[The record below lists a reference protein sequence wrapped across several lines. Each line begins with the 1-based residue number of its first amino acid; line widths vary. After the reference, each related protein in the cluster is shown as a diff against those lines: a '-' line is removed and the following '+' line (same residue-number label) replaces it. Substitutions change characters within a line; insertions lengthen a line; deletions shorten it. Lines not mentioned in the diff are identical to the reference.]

1 VLHCQFGGNIQAF
14 MRFSTWHGSFCD
26 EYFGFSAPSE
36 SSYAETTF
44 LLAIYLITVGRNQK
58 SFQQKDTVLL

>member
-1 VLHCQFGGNIQAF
+1 
-14 MRFSTWHGSFCD
+14 MRFSTRHGSFCD

-44 LLAIYLITVGRNQK
+44 LLAIYLIPVGRNQK